1 MLNAMQ
7 ERFVVEYCK
16 DLNATEAAI
25 RAGYSKK
32 GAGQSAHKLLKN
44 TEIKQAI
51 AEAQKKVLERAE
63 LTAQRTLE
71 EMRRVGFVNVQ
82 DLFDERGDLLPI
94 HKLPRDVAAAIGSFE
109 VIMKNAAGGDG
120 KIDRV
125 LKVKMLDKPRVLEM
139 LGKHFKLLSDV
150 VQLEA
155 SDKLIE
161 ALYQGRQ
168 RAAEARKGGKK

>member
-1 MLNAMQ
+1 MNAKHA
-7 ERFVVEYCK
+7 RFVAEYLK
-16 DLNATEAAI
+16 DLNASKAYV
-25 RAGYSKK
+25 RAGYAKN
-32 GAGQSAHKLLKN
+32 GAGQGAERLLRN
-44 TEIKQAI
+44 VEIKAAI
-51 AEAQKKVLERAE
+51 AKAQGAVLEAAA

-71 EMRRVGFVNVQ
+71 EMGVVAFSNVA
-82 DLFDERGDLLPI
+82 DFFDANGNLVPI
-94 HKLPRDVAAAIGSFE
+94 HKLPRRVSAAISQFE

-125 LKVKMLDKPRVLEM
+125 LKVKTWDKTRGLEQ

-161 ALYQGRQ
+161 ALYQGRA
-168 RAAEARKGGKK
+168 RAAKAKK